1 MFAQVDELKRIG
13 LDVPPMMELSQRL
26 KKDGYDVGCEPMTV
40 EEMVEALCRLKQK
53 N

>member
-1 MFAQVDELKRIG
+1 MFSRVEEIKALG